1 MIHLDTFKQ
10 YSHFCAT
17 QHELKEIFSKSIKQ
31 YNMHSLQCLLVNVEE
46 KRKLDEF
53 LEARN
58 PKQDPALTLQSL
70 LTKPV
75 LVSAYNINTSHV
87 ITLYR
92 DY

>member
-17 QHELKEIFSKSIKQ
+17 QHELKEIFSKNIKQ
-31 YNMHSLQCLLVNVEE
+31 DNTNCIQCPLVNVEY

-58 PKQDPALTLQSL
+58 PKQDPELTLQSL

-75 LVSAYNINTSHV
+75 LVSAYINKY
-87 ITLYR
+87 ITP
-92 DY
+92 